1 MTSSSLNIRVNRTPV
16 PTTASTTRDQTSPAR
31 WAMKPMEGV
40 DGLNNKTAQTNI
52 TNVTLGGIV
61 TDYLSNQHALC
72 RNPMTTCPEFDLLLP
87 HKCPDPR
94 SRRAAPL
101 NFSSRLTKR
110 STCPPW
116 GGPEGAKLDRKL
128 IYSRFRPIK
137 SFRSP
142 SIEDQDNP
150 FTALAFSAD
159 DQFLLAGTF
168 MGDVKFFNL
177 STGGE
182 EASHP
187 CHDSFINHIQPSRDN
202 KFVITSSSWRSPYS
216 KLWSMGEFF
225 TEKYQFK
232 DEEYLEFAKMTED
245 KIVGT
250 RGEGVA
256 TVYDLETGKQVRLL
270 KPTSANAY
278 SRNRA
283 CFDPTDELILSDG
296 VLWDY
301 RVQRQIHKFD
311 KLNQTL
317 SGVFHPN
324 GLEIISNTEVWDIRT
339 FHLIKTVP
347 QLDQCQVVFNNTGDI
362 IFGLNL
368 EQEADMDDEP
378 KYETAFKTFEASD
391 YSSIATIETKKSV
404 IGLQTSRHDLMLAVV
419 EQGLVASE
427 ESSIRLYDIGR
438 LRAEEED
445 VDEEGEE
452 EEEEL
457 DDDSDSDE
465 AGEGGA
471 DDDGDEDDDD
481 DWGFPI
487 PLFSD
492 DENGDDLSG
501 SGTGSATGSVVSDVS
516 EEELSVDD
524 PDEDA
529 DDDEEMV
536 NGNDDE
542 AANDSWE
549 DIEDE
554 DDT

>member
-1 MTSSSLNIRVNRTPV
+1 
-16 PTTASTTRDQTSPAR
+16 
-31 WAMKPMEGV
+31 MEGL
-40 DGLNNKTAQTNI
+40 DGLNSKTALDSIETEVR
-52 TNVTLGGIV
+52 NVTLGGIV

-110 STCPPW
+110 AIFPSW
-116 GGPEGAKLDRKL
+116 GGPEGAKLDRQL

-137 SFRSP
+137 SFRSN
-142 SIEDQDNP
+142 SEEQENV
-150 FTALAFSAD
+150 FTCTAFSAD
-159 DQFLLAGTF
+159 DQFLLAGTY

-177 STGGE
+177 NSGGE
-182 EASHP
+182 EATHQ
-187 CHDSFINHIQPSRDN
+187 CHDSYVYHIQPSRDN

-216 KLWSMGEFF
+216 KLWSNGEFF
-225 TEKYQFK
+225 TETYQFK

-245 KIVGT
+245 KLVGT
-250 RGEGVA
+250 RNEGIA
-256 TVYDLETGKQVRLL
+256 AVYDLETGKQVRLL

-301 RVQRQIHKFD
+301 RVSRQIHKFD

-339 FHLIKTVP
+339 FHLLRTVP

-368 EQEADMDDEP
+368 EQETEDET
-378 KYETAFKTFEASD
+378 KFETAFKTFEASD

-404 IGLQTSRHDLMLAVV
+404 LGLSTSRHDLMLAVV
-419 EQGLVASE
+419 EQGLVANE

-445 VDEEGEE
+445 LEEEEEE

-457 DDDSDSDE
+457 EEDSDSDE
-465 AGEGGA
+465 GGEGGI
-471 DDDGDEDDDD
+471 DDDNDEDDDD

-492 DENGDDLSG
+492 GDDDLSG
-501 SGTGSATGSVVSDVS
+501 SGTGSATGSVSDPVS
-516 EEELSVDD
+516 EGEM
-524 PDEDA
+524 EDLEA
-529 DDDEEMV
+529 DAAADDEEAV
-536 NGNDDE
+536 NGIEE
-542 AANDSWE
+542 ADGSNDSWE

-554 DDT
+554 DDN